1 MNVTISLEKAK
12 EIAQS
17 GKYDVIPVGCEILS
31 DFITPIEL
39 VRKLKSVSRHCY
51 MLESAQAN
59 EYWGRYTFVGY
70 EPTLAISLKDGEM
83 SFGDKTIKT
92 TEPWKELREILSN
105 YKSPMFDDLPRW
117 TGGVFCL

>member
-1 MNVTISLEKAK
+1 MNVSISLDKAK
-12 EIAQS
+12 EIAKN

-39 VRKLKSVSRHCY
+39 VRKLKAASKHCY

-70 EPTLAISLKDGEM
+70 EPKLAITLKDGEM
-83 SFGDKTIKT
+83 SFGDKTVQSTRARHLTIS
-92 TEPWKELREILSN
+92 RH
-105 YKSPMFDDLPRW
+105 LPEDW
-117 TGGVFCL
+117 